1 MTRQGTSGLVGRQ
14 EKQHKRKEL
23 ISVSADR
30 ANFKELIPGVS
41 RATLWGDP
49 ETGPYAAFTKFAPG
63 FEAGMHTHSH
73 DVWMVVLKGSYIY
86 RDDEGEKRVGP
97 REFLRIPGGKRHW
110 SGGDTKEGCLFYD
123 ESSGNFDL
131 VPAD

>member
-1 MTRQGTSGLVGRQ
+1 MSGLVGGQ
-14 EKQHKRKEL
+14 QKQRKRKEL

-30 ANFKELIPGVS
+30 ANFKELIPGAS

-63 FEAGMHTHSH
+63 FDAGLHTHSH
-73 DVWMVVLKGSYIY
+73 DVWIVVLKGSYIY

-97 REFLRIPGGKRHW
+97 GGVPSHSGWEETRVRRGYKRGVPLLR
-110 SGGDTKEGCLFYD
+110 
-123 ESSGNFDL
+123 
-131 VPAD
+131 